1 MEAMNPPPRLFMRSV
16 TIMVTNA
23 AAPLMKWVIT
33 LLERLIQKQ
42 VSHRDYMPE
51 PHVHKILQALAKAIG
66 GATF

>member
-23 AAPLMKWVIT
+23 AATLQKWVIA

-42 VSHRDYMPE
+42 VR
-51 PHVHKILQALAKAIG
+51 LG
-66 GATF
+66 GGTCVCCVCLRGGVSGGLGFGS